1 MRAFQCIGA
10 IVVLGASLARAAGP
24 CEEDRGQTG
33 LAVTVG
39 PSGGLTVVAVD
50 DDSAASASGVAVG
63 DAVVQ
68 VNSTLVGGCG
78 EYARAVRDAR
88 QHRKALLVLVRRG
101 GGELPLALA
110 SATWDRELPSV
121 PPPPATEPPSVR
133 TIVAAP
139 PPALLPP
146 ETHVTLDGVTH
157 DLAAFADRAGP
168 SARLD
173 AYQRD
178 VGRVER
184 QVATLAARE
193 AAPAPVI
200 AGLRTVLRY
209 YRAAGVAWAS
219 AEDQRQSEGRPR
231 HFPSVETSTAPYF
244 GDSEVAVVID
254 EFPFVR
260 DTVVRDPH
268 PAAIAGEAAGLWRP
282 LQARALLWERG
293 RDELNRFTTWL
304 AAGSR
309 RE

>member
-1 MRAFQCIGA
+1 MSALRWIGA
-10 IVVLGASLARAAGP
+10 VLFLGASLARAAGP

-33 LAVTVG
+33 LALAVG
-39 PSGGLTVVAVD
+39 PSGGLTVAAVD
-50 DDSAASASGVAVG
+50 EDSPASASGVAVG

-68 VNSTLVGGCG
+68 VNSTLAGGCG

-88 QHRKALLVLVRRG
+88 QHKKALLVLVRRG
-101 GGELPLALA
+101 GGEVPLALA
-110 SATWDRELPSV
+110 SATWDREVASV
-121 PPPPATEPPSVR
+121 PPPVAAEPPSVR
-133 TIVAAP
+133 TIVAAS
-139 PPALLPP
+139 PPAPLPP
-146 ETHVTLDGVTH
+146 ETYVTLDGVTH
-157 DLAAFADRAGP
+157 DLAALAGEAGP

-184 QVATLAARE
+184 QVATLAVRD
-193 AAPAPVI
+193 AAPAPVV

-209 YRAAGVAWAS
+209 YRAAAVAWAS
-219 AEDQRQSEGRPR
+219 AEDQRQAEGRPR

-244 GDSEVAVVID
+244 GDSQVAVVID

-260 DTVVRDPH
+260 DTVVRDPR
-268 PAAIAGEAAGLWRP
+268 PGAIAGEAAGLWRP

-309 RE
+309 QE